1 MTSKFYENNINI
13 KKIGEMYELTVKVKL
28 IKLPI
33 SSSDFIALS
42 PLTTPPKNTW
52 VGLASLMTTSEKVG
66 GPV

>member
-1 MTSKFYENNINI
+1 
-13 KKIGEMYELTVKVKL
+13 MYKLTVKVKL
-28 IKLPI
+28 IELPI

-52 VGLASLMTTSEKVG
+52 VGLASLMTTSKKVG

>member
-1 MTSKFYENNINI
+1 MKTILI
-13 KKIGEMYELTVKVKL
+13 LKKIGEMYELTVKVKL
-28 IKLPI
+28 IELPI